1 MNPHES
7 SPSKLLNVPEAA
19 AYLGLKVHTLRS
31 WVSERKITNVK
42 MGRRVLFRQK
52 DLDELIERS
61 VRPAREDV
69 APWDM
74 FNSSRK
80 KSRKAFP

>member
-1 MNPHES
+1 MHIHNQPS
-7 SPSKLLNVPEAA
+7 SKLLNVPEAA

-31 WVSERKITNVK
+31 WVSERKITNIK

-61 VRPAREDV
+61 VRPAREDI
-69 APWDM
+69 APWEM

-80 KSRKAFP
+80 RRKKAFL